1 MAKPCVAG
9 AKLARIYNRQP
20 AMGGGSLFSR
30 TVPILNRRPIM
41 RSYSIVGL
49 ILIVLG
55 ALALIVRS
63 VTYFTT
69 EHVAGPL
76 GFFAWEVD
84 RPHTIFISPLAGL
97 VAIVVGL
104 VLVYMTRRPVS

>member
-1 MAKPCVAG
+1 MRG
-9 AKLARIYNRQP
+9 
-20 AMGGGSLFSR
+20 FS
-30 TVPILNRRPIM
+30 IF
-41 RSYSIVGL
+41 GF

-55 ALALIVRS
+55 ALALVVRS

-84 RPHTIFISPLAGL
+84 RPHTVFISPLAGIIAL
-97 VAIVVGL
+97 VVGL
-104 VLVYMTRRPVS
+104 VLVFMSRRPTST